1 MSENRISLIVEGME
15 QNKGDIE
22 LDIFLSELKAFKKVL
37 LKIDESIGKGKRLN
51 QFSVV
56 GLSHSSP
63 ATVELEV
70 RPKKLENDLSEQVFY
85 RFHEFIKTVDDR
97 GVPRDSDIPI
107 LEELK
112 KLISPIGRELA
123 TVSIKMNE
131 TEVVLSQDVSLYIS
145 KILESEDSCP
155 TSVEGMLE
163 QINVHKNRNVFTV
176 YSEIGSKQVTCHFSK
191 ELLPKASEGLK
202 KRVSVSGYG
211 KFRKGSFFPYH
222 IDVEEFEIFPPNEE
236 IPPFQSLKGISPDAT
251 GDMLSEDF
259 LKERRNEWE

>member
-15 QNKGDIE
+15 QNKGGIE

-163 QINVHKNRNVFTV
+163 QINVHKNSIDKKVAEKSRELRNYYILSNPPLGKLSIADSIHLSTAIIYDVDLMYTFDGTNP
-176 YSEIGSKQVTCHFSK
+176 INNNGT
-191 ELLPKASEGLK
+191 LK
-202 KRVSVSGYG
+202 LIPLNKNVAGFALKIESPRITGIP
-211 KFRKGSFFPYH
+211 FRSSIAP
-222 IDVEEFEIFPPNEE
+222 
-236 IPPFQSLKGISPDAT
+236 
-251 GDMLSEDF
+251 
-259 LKERRNEWE
+259 